1 MPHEAYCIA
10 YRENRWSVLHG
21 GRDLGAFY
29 LRTNALKFAVR
40 VAHSSAA
47 THSPNVYILDR
58 SGDFYT
64 VWNGGKDVI
73 SLDA

>member
-10 YRENRWSVLHG
+10 YRENRWSVLYC

-29 LRTNALKFAVR
+29 FRTNALKFVLRSAYLSAVP
-40 VAHSSAA
+40 HC
-47 THSPNVYILDR
+47 PNVYILDR

-64 VWNGGKDVI
+64 AWNGNKDTI

>member
-10 YRENRWSVLHG
+10 HRENRWSVLHR

-29 LRTNALKFAVR
+29 LRNNALKFAVTA
-40 VAHSSAA
+40 AHRS
-47 THSPNVYILDR
+47 TTEKRPKIYILDR

-64 VWNGGKDVI
+64 AWNGDKDI
-73 SLDA
+73 LSLDR

>member
-10 YRENRWSVLHG
+10 YRENRWSVLHR

-40 VAHSSAA
+40 AAHSSTAQNC
-47 THSPNVYILDR
+47 PNVYILDR

-73 SLDA
+73 SLDG